1 MPEQWTSQILARILV
16 KYHVILVSDLLDPH
30 IAAALHLEL
39 VPTVDEALARAFLC
53 LGEDARIAVIPDGL
67 SVVVQ

>member
-16 KYHVILVSDLLDPH
+16 KYHVILVSDLLDPA
-30 IAAALHLEL
+30 IAAALHMDL
-39 VPTVDEALARAFLC
+39 VPTVDEALARAFRQM
-53 LGEDARIAVIPDGL
+53 GEDARVAVIPDGL

>member
-1 MPEQWTSQILARILV
+1 M
-16 KYHVILVSDLLDPH
+16 ILVSDLLDPH